1 MELNKQQESK
11 IRVKSGVLKRG
22 IKELKMYE
30 EEVKS
35 GTKKLE
41 EIGSGHERY
50 RQLQQVLE
58 ESKTMVLYTN
68 NRLENARD
76 DLEKELESVVD
87 AAKDHPQILEARN
100 LLQSVPAI

>member
-41 EIGSGHERY
+41 EIGSGHER
-50 RQLQQVLE
+50 
-58 ESKTMVLYTN
+58 
-68 NRLENARD
+68 
-76 DLEKELESVVD
+76 
-87 AAKDHPQILEARN
+87 
-100 LLQSVPAI
+100 